1 MNTEAMAESFISDAS
16 YSLEEAKQAVNRGIY
31 HRAVRRAQECV
42 ELSLK
47 AALRLLGVE
56 YPRQHEVGE
65 LLRVVSVERGLPEWF
80 LSELPAIILV
90 SKRLVENRG
99 PAFYGDEAAFS
110 PPRNLYAKEDAKKAV
125 SDAEDVLKICR
136 NLFDWWKAKR

>member
-1 MNTEAMAESFISDAS
+1 MAQGFMNDAS

-47 AALRLLGVE
+47 ATLRLLGVE

-65 LLRVVSVERGLPEWF
+65 LLRKVSVERGLPEWF

-110 PPRNLYAKEDAKKAV
+110 PPRNLYAKEDAEKAV

-136 NLFDWWKAKR
+136 NLFDWWKGSELHG

>member
-1 MNTEAMAESFISDAS
+1 MAQGFMNDAS

-47 AALRLLGVE
+47 ATLRLLGVE

-65 LLRVVSVERGLPEWF
+65 LLRKVSVERGQREWF

-99 PAFYGDEAAFS
+99 PAFYGDEAAFF
-110 PPRNLYAKEDAKKAV
+110 LLEA
-125 SDAEDVLKICR
+125 CM
-136 NLFDWWKAKR
+136 